1 MILPI
6 RNGYSSLNTGRLYEG
21 TDDNGR
27 EVFFRILGPLQ
38 VIVHGKPIRVGR
50 NRQLTVLAALL
61 LNANRVVPINSLI
74 DAVWRSA
81 PPATADKQIQTCVW
95 RLRNAFAAAGA
106 PVDLIE
112 TEQGGY
118 RIRLDEEDLDAHAFE
133 KAVRQAREL
142 VTAGNLESA
151 SAEYQRALAFYR
163 GQPLADIPGPLTY
176 AVAAHWE
183 ERRFSV
189 LEGWIDIGLNLG
201 RHAELISELKP
212 LVAEYPMRERL
223 CAQLMTALYQSQRRA
238 EALTVYRN
246 SRLAQINNL
255 GLEPSAELQELHQ
268 KILAGEPI
276 APPPAAVAHQ
286 PWPCAKVPAQLP
298 PRTKDFTGR
307 HDLLQRITSDLR
319 AGGGPRVVALAGCG
333 GTGKTALAIHAGLAL
348 QQHFP
353 DGQLYADLRGQTDP
367 AHPQEVLNG
376 FLNAFGVPEQRIPA
390 GLAARAALFRS
401 ITASKHLLI
410 VLDDVAESTR
420 YEALLPSGESAVL
433 CTGRTSLLKIPG
445 LTEYRVDGL
454 PTDEALDL
462 LASLVGVERLFAE
475 VNNARR
481 IVQLCG
487 HLPLAIRAAGAR
499 LRARPHCTL
508 RSFTDRL
515 ATRQDRI
522 AELSIGSLDMGARL
536 DSTVGQLSPA
546 AYRLWLRLSM
556 CDVDSVPEWMASA
569 VSDRPGEDTQR
580 LLDTLV
586 NMHLLAVTPGRAPGG
601 PIYSF
606 NPLVRD
612 HARQRAATE
621 LGALARQDVMDRIA
635 LAPCA
640 RKGAAGVSGGHR
652 SDEERTVYGTQAV

>member
-1 MILPI
+1 MPVH
-6 RNGYSSLNTGRLYEG
+6 NGYSSLDTGGPSEG
-21 TDDNGR
+21 KGDNVR
-27 EVFFRILGPLQ
+27 DVFFRILGPLEAS
-38 VIVHGKPIRVGR
+38 VRGKPIRVGR

-61 LNANRVVPINSLI
+61 LNANRVVPVNSLI
-74 DAVWRSA
+74 DAVWRST

-133 KAVRQAREL
+133 KAVRRARAL
-142 VTAGNLESA
+142 AAAGDLESA
-151 SAEYQRALAFYR
+151 STEYQRALAFYR
-163 GQPLADIPGPLTY
+163 GQPLADISGPLTY

-189 LEGWIDIGLNLG
+189 LEEWLDIGLTLG

-238 EALTVYRN
+238 EALAVYRN
-246 SRLAQINNL
+246 SRLAQIKNL
-255 GLEPSAELQELHQ
+255 GLEPSTGLQELHQ

-276 APPPAAVAHQ
+276 APPPAVVAHQ
-286 PWPCAKVPAQLP
+286 PWPGAKVPAQLP
-298 PRTKDFTGR
+298 PRIKDFTGR
-307 HDLLQRITSDLR
+307 RDLLQRITSDLR
-319 AGGGPRVVALAGCG
+319 AGGEPRVVALAGCG

-353 DGQLYADLRGQTDP
+353 DGQLYADLRGHTDP
-367 AHPQEVLNG
+367 VHPQEVLNG
-376 FLNAFGVPEQRIPA
+376 FLDAFGVPEHRIPA

-401 ITASKHLLI
+401 ITASKRLLI

-433 CTGRTSLLKIPG
+433 CTGRASLLKIPG

-462 LASLVGVERLFAE
+462 LASLAGVERVFAE
-475 VNNARR
+475 VDSARR
-481 IVQLCG
+481 IVQFCG

-508 RSFTDRL
+508 SSFTDRL

-536 DSTVGQLSPA
+536 DTTVEQLSPP

-556 CDVDSVPEWMASA
+556 CDVESVPEWMASA

-580 LLDTLV
+580 LLDALV
-586 NMHLLAVTPGRAPGG
+586 NAHLLAVTQDRAPDG
-601 PIYSF
+601 PRYSF

-621 LGALARQDVMDRIA
+621 LGALAGQDVVERIA
-635 LAPCA
+635 LAPPG
-640 RKGAAGVSGGHR
+640 RKGAAGVSSAFR
-652 SDEERTVYGTQAV
+652 PDKEYTVHGTQAV

>member
-1 MILPI
+1 M
-6 RNGYSSLNTGRLYEG
+6 
-21 TDDNGR
+21 
-27 EVFFRILGPLQ
+27 
-38 VIVHGKPIRVGR
+38 GR

-61 LNANRVVPINSLI
+61 IHANRIVPINSLI

-95 RLRNAFAAAGA
+95 RLRNAFTAAGA

-112 TEQGGY
+112 TGQGGY
-118 RIRLDEEDLDAHAFE
+118 RIRLDEEELDAHAFE
-133 KAVRQAREL
+133 KAVRRAREL
-142 VTAGNLESA
+142 VAAGELEPA
-151 SAEYQRALAFYR
+151 GAEYQRALAFYR
-163 GQPLADIPGPLTY
+163 GQPLADISGPLTY

-189 LEGWIDIGLNLG
+189 LEEWLDVGLSLG

-223 CAQLMTALYQSQRRA
+223 CAQLMTALHQSQRRA

-246 SRLAQINNL
+246 SRLAQIKNL
-255 GLEPSAELQELHQ
+255 GLEPSAGLQELHQ
-268 KILAGEPI
+268 KILSGEPI
-276 APPPAAVAHQ
+276 APPPTAAAPQ
-286 PWPCAKVPAQLP
+286 PWPSVKVPAQLP

-307 HDLLQRITSDLR
+307 RDLLQRITSDLR
-319 AGGGPRVVALAGCG
+319 ADGGPRVVALAGCG
-333 GTGKTALAIHAGLAL
+333 GTGKTALAIDAGLAL

-367 AHPQEVLNG
+367 ASPQEVLNG
-376 FLNAFGVPEQRIPA
+376 FLDAFGVPEPRIPA

-401 ITASKHLLI
+401 ITASKRLLI

-433 CTGRTSLLKIPG
+433 CTSRASLLKIPG

-462 LASLVGVERLFAE
+462 LASLVGVERVFAE
-475 VNNARR
+475 IDSARR
-481 IVQLCG
+481 IAQLCG
-487 HLPLAIRAAGAR
+487 HLPLALRAAGAR

-508 RSFTDRL
+508 RSFTERL
-515 ATRQDRI
+515 GTRQDRI
-522 AELSIGSLDMGARL
+522 AELSIGCLDMGARL
-536 DSTVGQLSPA
+536 ASTLEHLSPA
-546 AYRLWLRLSM
+546 AYRLWLRLSL
-556 CDVDSVPEWMASA
+556 CDLDLVPEWMASA

-586 NMHLLAVTPGRAPGG
+586 TLHLLAVDPGAAPGS
-601 PIYSF
+601 PTYSF
-606 NPLVRD
+606 NTLVRD
-612 HARQRAATE
+612 HARQRAADE
-621 LGALARQDVMDRIA
+621 LGAVAGQDVVDRIA
-635 LAPCA
+635 LAPGG
-640 RKGAAGVSGGHR
+640 RKNTAGVSGAHR
-652 SDEERTVYGTQAV
+652 SQEERTVYDAQTV

>member
-1 MILPI
+1 MPVH
-6 RNGYSSLNTGRLYEG
+6 NGYSSLDTGGPSEG
-21 TDDNGR
+21 KGDNVR
-27 EVFFRILGPLQ
+27 DVFFRILGPLEAS
-38 VIVHGKPIRVGR
+38 VRGKPIRVGR

-61 LNANRVVPINSLI
+61 LNANRVVPVNSLI
-74 DAVWRSA
+74 DAVWRST

-133 KAVRQAREL
+133 KAVRRARAL
-142 VTAGNLESA
+142 AAAGDLESA

-163 GQPLADIPGPLTY
+163 GQPLADISGPLTY

-189 LEGWIDIGLNLG
+189 LEEWLDIGLTLG

-238 EALTVYRN
+238 EALAVYRN
-246 SRLAQINNL
+246 SRLAQIKNL
-255 GLEPSAELQELHQ
+255 GLEPSTGLQELHQ

-276 APPPAAVAHQ
+276 APPPAVVAHQ
-286 PWPCAKVPAQLP
+286 PWPGAKVPAQLP
-298 PRTKDFTGR
+298 PRIKDFTGR
-307 HDLLQRITSDLR
+307 RDLLQRITSDLR
-319 AGGGPRVVALAGCG
+319 SGGEPRVVALAGCG
-333 GTGKTALAIHAGLAL
+333 GTGKTALAIHAALAL

-353 DGQLYADLRGQTDP
+353 DGQLYADLRGHTDP
-367 AHPQEVLNG
+367 VHPQEVLNG
-376 FLNAFGVPEQRIPA
+376 FLDAFGVPEHRIPA

-401 ITASKHLLI
+401 ITASKRLLI

-433 CTGRTSLLKIPG
+433 CTGRASLLKIPG

-462 LASLVGVERLFAE
+462 LASLAGVERVFAE
-475 VNNARR
+475 VDSARR
-481 IVQLCG
+481 IVQFCG

-508 RSFTDRL
+508 SSFTSRL

-536 DSTVGQLSPA
+536 DTTVEQLSPP

-556 CDVDSVPEWMASA
+556 CDVESVPEWMASA

-580 LLDTLV
+580 LLDALV
-586 NMHLLAVTPGRAPGG
+586 NAHLLAVTQDRAPDG
-601 PIYSF
+601 PRYSF

-621 LGALARQDVMDRIA
+621 LGALAGQDVVERIA
-635 LAPCA
+635 LAPPG
-640 RKGAAGVSGGHR
+640 RKGAAGVSGAFR
-652 SDEERTVYGTQAV
+652 PDKEYTVHGTQAV

>member
-1 MILPI
+1 M
-6 RNGYSSLNTGRLYEG
+6 
-21 TDDNGR
+21 
-27 EVFFRILGPLQ
+27 
-38 VIVHGKPIRVGR
+38 HGKPIRVGR

-61 LNANRVVPINSLI
+61 LHTNRIVPVNSLI

-118 RIRLDEEDLDAHAFE
+118 RIRLGDDDLDAHAFE
-133 KAVRQAREL
+133 KAVRRAREL
-142 VTAGNLESA
+142 VAVGDLESA
-151 SAEYQRALAFYR
+151 TAEYRSALALFR
-163 GQPLADIPGPLTY
+163 GQPLADLSGPLTY

-189 LEGWIDIGLNLG
+189 LEEWLDVGLTLG

-223 CAQLMTALYQSQRRA
+223 CAQLMTALHLSQRRA

-246 SRLAQINNL
+246 NRLTQINNL
-255 GLEPSAELQELHQ
+255 GLEPGAGLQELHR
-268 KILAGEPI
+268 KILSGEPI
-276 APPPAAVAHQ
+276 APPPAVSYQ
-286 PWPCAKVPAQLP
+286 PWPPAKVPAQLP
-298 PRTKDFTGR
+298 ARVKDFTGR
-307 HDLLQRITSDLR
+307 RDLLHRIASDLR
-319 AGGGPRVVALAGCG
+319 ADGGPRVVALAGCG
-333 GTGKTALAIHAGLAL
+333 GTGKTALAIHVGHGL
-348 QQHFP
+348 QQRFP
-353 DGQLYADLRGQTDP
+353 DGQLYADLHGQTDP
-367 AHPQEVLNG
+367 AAPPEVLHG
-376 FLNAFGVPEQRIPA
+376 FLDALGVPEPRIPA

-401 ITASKHLLI
+401 VTANKRLLI

-433 CTGRTSLLKIPG
+433 CTGRASLLKIPG
-445 LTEYRVDGL
+445 LTEYSVDGL

-462 LASLVGVERLFAE
+462 LASLVGVERVFAE
-475 VNNARR
+475 VDSARR
-481 IVQLCG
+481 IAQLCG

-499 LRARPHCTL
+499 LRARPRCTL

-515 ATRQDRI
+515 ATQPNRI
-522 AELSIGSLDMGARL
+522 AELSIGCLDMGARL
-536 DSTVGQLSPA
+536 ASSLDQLPPA
-546 AYRLWLRLSM
+546 GYRLWLRLSL
-556 CDVDSVPEWMASA
+556 CDLEYVPEWMASA

-586 NMHLLAVTPGRAPGG
+586 NLHLLAVAPGG
-601 PIYSF
+601 MEDGPTYAF

-612 HARQRAATE
+612 HARQRAAAE
-621 LGALARQDVMDRIA
+621 LGALAEQDVLDRIEVA
-635 LAPCA
+635 LC
-640 RKGAAGVSGGHR
+640 RRESNAGGPRGYQPSEG
-652 SDEERTVYGTQAV
+652 STVYGIQAV

>member
-1 MILPI
+1 MPVH
-6 RNGYSSLNTGRLYEG
+6 NGYSSLDTGGPSEG
-21 TDDNGR
+21 KGDNVR
-27 EVFFRILGPLQ
+27 DVFFRILGPLEAS
-38 VIVHGKPIRVGR
+38 VRGKPIRVGR

-61 LNANRVVPINSLI
+61 LNANRVVPVNSLI
-74 DAVWRSA
+74 DAVWRST

-133 KAVRQAREL
+133 KAVRRARAL
-142 VTAGNLESA
+142 AAAGDLESA

-163 GQPLADIPGPLTY
+163 GQPLADISGPLTY

-189 LEGWIDIGLNLG
+189 LEEWLDIGLTLG

-238 EALTVYRN
+238 EALAVYRN
-246 SRLAQINNL
+246 SRLAQIKNL
-255 GLEPSAELQELHQ
+255 GLEPSTGLQELHQ

-276 APPPAAVAHQ
+276 APPPAVVAHQ
-286 PWPCAKVPAQLP
+286 PWPGAKVPAQLP
-298 PRTKDFTGR
+298 PRIKDFTGR
-307 HDLLQRITSDLR
+307 RDLLQRITSDLR
-319 AGGGPRVVALAGCG
+319 SGGEPRVVALAGCG

-353 DGQLYADLRGQTDP
+353 DGQLYADLRGHTDP
-367 AHPQEVLNG
+367 VHPQEVLNG
-376 FLNAFGVPEQRIPA
+376 FLDAFGVPEHRIPA

-401 ITASKHLLI
+401 ITASKRLLI

-433 CTGRTSLLKIPG
+433 CTGRASLLKIPG

-462 LASLVGVERLFAE
+462 LASLAGVERVFAE
-475 VNNARR
+475 VDSARR

-508 RSFTDRL
+508 SSFTDRL

-536 DSTVGQLSPA
+536 DTTVEQLSPP

-556 CDVDSVPEWMASA
+556 CDVESVPEWMASA

-580 LLDTLV
+580 LLDALV
-586 NMHLLAVTPGRAPGG
+586 NAHLLAVTQDRAPDG
-601 PIYSF
+601 PRYSF

-621 LGALARQDVMDRIA
+621 LGALAGQDVVERIA
-635 LAPCA
+635 LAPPG
-640 RKGAAGVSGGHR
+640 RKGAAGVSGAFR
-652 SDEERTVYGTQAV
+652 PDKEYTVHGTQAV

>member
-1 MILPI
+1 MPVH
-6 RNGYSSLNTGRLYEG
+6 NGYSSLDTGGPSEG
-21 TDDNGR
+21 KGDNVR
-27 EVFFRILGPLQ
+27 DVFFRILGPLEAS
-38 VIVHGKPIRVGR
+38 VRGKPIRVGR

-61 LNANRVVPINSLI
+61 LNANRVVPVNSLI
-74 DAVWRSA
+74 DAVWRST

-133 KAVRQAREL
+133 KAVRRARAL
-142 VTAGNLESA
+142 AAAGDLESA

-163 GQPLADIPGPLTY
+163 GQPLADISGPLTY

-189 LEGWIDIGLNLG
+189 LEEWLDIGLTLG

-238 EALTVYRN
+238 EALAVYRN
-246 SRLAQINNL
+246 SRLAQIKNL
-255 GLEPSAELQELHQ
+255 GLEPSTGLQELHQ

-276 APPPAAVAHQ
+276 TPPPAVVAHQ
-286 PWPCAKVPAQLP
+286 PWPGAKVPAQLP
-298 PRTKDFTGR
+298 PRIKDFTGR
-307 HDLLQRITSDLR
+307 RDLLQRITSDLR
-319 AGGGPRVVALAGCG
+319 SGGEPRVVALAGCG

-353 DGQLYADLRGQTDP
+353 DGQLYADLRGHTDP
-367 AHPQEVLNG
+367 VHPQEVLNG
-376 FLNAFGVPEQRIPA
+376 FLDAFGVPEHRIPA

-401 ITASKHLLI
+401 ITASKRLLI

-433 CTGRTSLLKIPG
+433 CTGRASLLKIPG

-462 LASLVGVERLFAE
+462 LASLAGVERVFAE
-475 VNNARR
+475 VDSARR

-508 RSFTDRL
+508 SSFTDRL

-536 DSTVGQLSPA
+536 DTTVEQLSPP

-556 CDVDSVPEWMASA
+556 CDVESVPEWMASA

-580 LLDTLV
+580 LLDALV
-586 NMHLLAVTPGRAPGG
+586 NAHLLAVTQDRAPDG
-601 PIYSF
+601 PRYSF

-621 LGALARQDVMDRIA
+621 LGALAGQDVVERIA
-635 LAPCA
+635 LAPPG
-640 RKGAAGVSGGHR
+640 RKGAAGVSGAFR
-652 SDEERTVYGTQAV
+652 PDKEYTVHGTQAV

>member
-1 MILPI
+1 MPI
-6 RNGYSSLNTGRLYEG
+6 TNGYSSLDTGGSSEG
-21 TDDNGR
+21 KNDHVRD
-27 EVFFRILGPLQ
+27 VFFRILGPLEAA
-38 VIVHGKPIRVGR
+38 VRGKPIRVGR

-61 LNANRVVPINSLI
+61 LNANRVVPVNSLI

-118 RIRLDEEDLDAHAFE
+118 RIRLDEDDLDAHAFE
-133 KAVRQAREL
+133 KAVRRAREL
-142 VTAGNLESA
+142 TAAGDLESA

-163 GQPLADIPGPLTY
+163 GQPLADISGPLTY

-189 LEGWIDIGLNLG
+189 LEEWLDIGLTLG

-238 EALTVYRN
+238 EALAVYRN
-246 SRLAQINNL
+246 SRLAQIKNL
-255 GLEPSAELQELHQ
+255 GLEPSTGLQELHQ

-276 APPPAAVAHQ
+276 APPASVVAHQ
-286 PWPCAKVPAQLP
+286 PWPGAKVPAQLP
-298 PRTKDFTGR
+298 PRIKDFTGR
-307 HDLLQRITSDLR
+307 RDLLQRITSDLR
-319 AGGGPRVVALAGCG
+319 AGGEPRVVALAGCG
-333 GTGKTALAIHAGLAL
+333 GAGKTALAIHAGLAL

-353 DGQLYADLRGQTDP
+353 DGQLYADLRGHTDP
-367 AHPQEVLNG
+367 VHPQEVLLG
-376 FLNAFGVPEQRIPA
+376 FLDAFGVPEQRIPA

-401 ITASKHLLI
+401 ITASKRLLI

-433 CTGRTSLLKIPG
+433 CTGRASLLKIPG

-462 LASLVGVERLFAE
+462 LASLAGVERVFAE
-475 VNNARR
+475 VDSARR
-481 IVQLCG
+481 IVELCG

-508 RSFTDRL
+508 RGFTDRL
-515 ATRQDRI
+515 ATWQDRI

-536 DSTVGQLSPA
+536 DSTVEQLSPL

-556 CDVDSVPEWMASA
+556 CDVDSVPEWMAFA

-580 LLDTLV
+580 LLDSLV
-586 NMHLLAVTPGRAPGG
+586 NAHLLTVTQDRAPDG
-601 PIYSF
+601 PRYSF

-621 LGALARQDVMDRIA
+621 FGALAGQDVVDRIA
-635 LAPCA
+635 LAPSGREGTA
-640 RKGAAGVSGGHR
+640 GMSGALLR
-652 SDEERTVYGTQAV
+652 PDKECTVYGTQAV